1 MKSKLIPGVIFLM
14 SLFFHSYGQDKVMTF
29 QEAAAQGNSYQHLD
43 SLYKSAV
50 HTDEKLAVFKTPE
63 EQEKL
68 QKAYSKFIQ
77 GFAAFLKEHQYQWGK
92 ETRCFN
98 RIYIHTDGSI
108 DYFLYNFPKDV
119 MTPEKEKEFR
129 RLLTEFIKTTKFP
142 VTAKEKFAQCS
153 PVKYVD
159 L

>member
-1 MKSKLIPGVIFLM
+1 MHIRSFVYIALLVIFFNKAF
-14 SLFFHSYGQDKVMTF
+14 SQGKAMTF
-29 QEAAAQGNSYQHLD
+29 QEAAQQGNSYQHLD

-63 EQEKL
+63 EQEQL
-68 QKAYSKFIQ
+68 QKAYIKFIQ
-77 GFAAFLKEHQYQWGK
+77 SIAAFLKENRYQWGK

-98 RIYIHTDGSI
+98 RIYISADGTV
-108 DYFLYNFPKDV
+108 DYFLYNFSKDQLS
-119 MTPEKEKEFR
+119 PEKEKEFR
-129 RLLTEFIKTTKFP
+129 RLLNEFIKTTKFP
-142 VTAKEKFAQCS
+142 LTAKEKFAQCS